1 MEPVS
6 AIALGAS
13 VIGIFDVVTRT
24 ISALRK
30 LQQRWISANMTV
42 GALLGQLS
50 TLKAAL
56 GQIAKWIETSLVD
69 SIQHHQL
76 VIDLGASLDSCSIL
90 VSVMDGYLS
99 ELDWDES
106 NSLTFE
112 SKTRS
117 VLQDGSMKECISH
130 LSHQSIALNLLL
142 TALNW

>member
-1 MEPVS
+1 
-6 AIALGAS
+6 
-13 VIGIFDVVTRT
+13 
-24 ISALRK
+24 
-30 LQQRWISANMTV
+30 MTV

-112 SKTRS
+112 SRTRS
-117 VLQDGSMKECISH
+117 VLQDGSMKEFISH